1 MDPLSQA
8 TLGAA
13 AAQVVARP
21 KRFVAATL
29 TGAIG
34 GFLPDADVLIRSST
48 DPLLSLEYHRHFT
61 HSLAF
66 IPIGGAIAAFCC
78 ARLSR
83 GRVGFKE
90 LYLPATLGWA
100 THGLLDSCTSYGT
113 YLYWPFSNERVA
125 WHVISIV
132 DPLFTLPLLFGV
144 VWAMRKRA
152 ARITRAF
159 VVLAL
164 AYMGFGVFQ
173 LHRAESVYAGVIA
186 ERGHAA
192 SGVEVKPSLGNNIL
206 FRAFYEHNGDYFAD
220 AVRVNWLGD
229 ARVYRGSHHPVLDVP
244 EYIATHQLDDLRQ
257 GDIARFEYFSA
268 GYLVEDPRHPGFVS
282 DFRYAGVPNDIAP
295 MWGIDVLGTP
305 AGKHPEW
312 HHFREF
318 ESGDRALFLDMLWG
332 R

>member
-206 FRAFYEHNGDYFAD
+206 LYWFSVNRTLGMKNIVVEVTGQ
-220 AVRVNWLGD
+220 AV
-229 ARVYRGSHHPVLDVP
+229 ARRSMFGERLALAAWRSS
-244 EYIATHQLDDLRQ
+244 
-257 GDIARFEYFSA
+257 ARRSLASASFLSLLAQMASCLSARRSA
-268 GYLVEDPRHPGFVS
+268 G
-282 DFRYAGVPNDIAP
+282 A
-295 MWGIDVLGTP
+295 M
-305 AGKHPEW
+305 
-312 HHFREF
+312 
-318 ESGDRALFLDMLWG
+318 
-332 R
+332 